1 MLQAKPTHERRDHP
15 EKSHDG
21 CLKCNCRGIRQRW
34 RGKEVVGLEVR
45 AKAKANS
52 RPLKQPNFLD
62 QTTQWDGAMIEP
74 RLLATLEL
82 KRVWRGKMKDKDRK
96 KKKKERKKEIKSQS
110 DRQLNKNKKKKS
122 RPSVW
127 PAGRNVAEA
136 VKPSLQQLTKYL
148 FLVHINRIPRRMAS
162 RIHGSHRFAG
172 FTFFSFGLFVSI
184 SAFRI
189 CWEA

>member
-82 KRVWRGKMKDKDRK
+82 KRVWRGKMKDKDQK
-96 KKKKERKKEIKSQS
+96 KKKKERNKERKKEPVRSTVEQEQEKE
-110 DRQLNKNKKKKS
+110 
-122 RPSVW
+122 V
-127 PAGRNVAEA
+127 PAVCLACGEKCCR
-136 VKPSLQQLTKYL
+136 
-148 FLVHINRIPRRMAS
+148 
-162 RIHGSHRFAG
+162 GG
-172 FTFFSFGLFVSI
+172 
-184 SAFRI
+184 
-189 CWEA
+189 